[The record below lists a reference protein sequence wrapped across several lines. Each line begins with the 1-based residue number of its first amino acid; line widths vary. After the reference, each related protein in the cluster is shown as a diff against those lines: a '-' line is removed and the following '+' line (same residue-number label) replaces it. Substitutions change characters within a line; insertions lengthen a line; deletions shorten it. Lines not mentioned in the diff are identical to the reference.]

1 MVDIKTVLYAKFLLQ
16 RGGMYRCTEVSCNI
30 QNKHNICYRATKIIR
45 EPEHLFQE
53 DIEGGG
59 LVQLGEVKDL
69 RRPHGARGF
78 YKQEKDRPFTQSDGF
93 KLKEERMRL
102 EVRRVL
108 YPAAF
113 DFFFR
118 PPLLRSALL
127 CSQILSSDHHP
138 WEF

>member
-1 MVDIKTVLYAKFLLQ
+1 
-16 RGGMYRCTEVSCNI
+16 
-30 QNKHNICYRATKIIR
+30 
-45 EPEHLFQE
+45 
-53 DIEGGG
+53 
-59 LVQLGEVKDL
+59 VKDL

-127 CSQILSSDHHP
+127 CS
-138 WEF
+138 